1 MDKKNINENVGW
13 FLAFA
18 GVSSFLVSLIHPKSR
33 GITKKVMGIGGGL
46 ALDYAFTSYLPRI
59 SQGIIKII
67 MKNSFNTKGGLSQ
80 KKRYFKKK
88 NF

>member
-1 MDKKNINENVGW
+1 MNKKNINESVGW

-33 GITKKVMGIGGGL
+33 GITKKIVTVGGGL
-46 ALDYAFTSYLPRI
+46 AINYAVSNYLPKI
-59 SQGIIKII
+59 SQGLIKII
-67 MKNSFNTKGGLSQ
+67 MKNSFDFKGGMAQ

-88 NF
+88 IF

>member
-1 MDKKNINENVGW
+1 MDKKSINQNVGW

-33 GITKKVMGIGGGL
+33 GITKKVVGIGGGL
-46 ALDYAFTSYLPRI
+46 AIDYAVTNYLPRI

-67 MKNSFNTKGGLSQ
+67 MRNSFSTKGGIA

-88 NF
+88 IF